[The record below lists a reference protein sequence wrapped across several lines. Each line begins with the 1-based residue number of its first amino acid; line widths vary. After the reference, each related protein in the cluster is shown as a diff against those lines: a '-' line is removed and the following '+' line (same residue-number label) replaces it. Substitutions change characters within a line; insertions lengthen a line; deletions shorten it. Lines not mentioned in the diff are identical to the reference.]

1 MDAETRYVVVLK
13 IKLHGC
19 IGRSLTLVVQSAVSR
34 TDFSDIGEYAY
45 GHSSINVIHRVS
57 THLPFTCNKA
67 YFVIVSGKLR

>member
-1 MDAETRYVVVLK
+1 MDAETHVVVLK
-13 IKLHGC
+13 IKMHGC
-19 IGRSLTLVVQSAVSR
+19 TGCSRTLVVQSAVSR

-45 GHSSINVIHRVS
+45 GRGSINVVHRVS

>member
-1 MDAETRYVVVLK
+1 MDPGTHVVVLQ
-13 IKLHGC
+13 IKMRGC
-19 IGRSLTLVVQSAVSR
+19 IGRSRTLVVQSAVSC

-45 GHSSINVIHRVS
+45 GHVSINVVHRVS